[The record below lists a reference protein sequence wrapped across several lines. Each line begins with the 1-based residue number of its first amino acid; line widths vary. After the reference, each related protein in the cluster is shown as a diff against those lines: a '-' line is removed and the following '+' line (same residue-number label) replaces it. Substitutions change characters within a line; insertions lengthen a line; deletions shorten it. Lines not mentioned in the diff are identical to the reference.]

1 MQLSLDS
8 INTFNGYI
16 DFSSKTT
23 VIRQHED
30 RFRDIQPIKAGTE
43 LKLYR
48 QIDNVDEG
56 ITPTKLKASDTRIT
70 DLTANLNQTWYLVYR
85 TPDTPTSNSPIEC

>member
-1 MQLSLDS
+1 MSLDS

-16 DFSSKTT
+16 NFSSKTT

-43 LKLYR
+43 MKLYR
-48 QIDNVDEG
+48 QIDNIDEG

-70 DLTANLNQTWYLVYR
+70 DSAAKLNQTWYLVYR
-85 TPDTPTSNSPIEC
+85 SLETPTANSPIEC